1 MALLRQFKIN
11 MKRHSTSK
19 TPSIDMRSPPRY
31 ITPNNLSQRTISPKV
46 IQKRVISPRCRS
58 PRGTSPR
65 VLGGRT
71 GSPNIRVY
79 SPGAR
84 MGSRAASPIR
94 NPGRYKHIK
103 PIEKIKSL
111 RSIKT
116 SMLPSFIRVDQADI
130 MKYALSV
137 TLSATRTAD
146 TTTNESKIVPERN
159 KTIVNEYIR
168 NQQSFN
174 NDLLNLIFDSSQSG
188 EEVLVSVG
196 SFQLS
201 RAELTCFQPGK
212 ALPDIV
218 IDASLKCIKFKNTK
232 RLKKR
237 KVKESIYC
245 LGTKYC
251 KYLFQV
257 GCPLPSRLKKNLLS
271 YE

>member
-1 MALLRQFKIN
+1 MVHLRQFKIN
-11 MKRHSTSK
+11 MKKHSTSK

-46 IQKRVISPRCRS
+46 VQKRVISPRCRS

-65 VLGGRT
+65 VLGGRI

-79 SPGAR
+79 SPNAR
-84 MGSRAASPIR
+84 MGSRAGSPIR

-146 TTTNESKIVPERN
+146 TTTNDSKIVPDRN
-159 KTIVNEYIR
+159 KTIVNDYIR